1 MQDRA
6 GAAWHTL
13 GDLAQALDAAVHGE
27 AGLRVRGLDHP
38 ARATAEQIALAVEPA
53 ALKHLSQTKARA
65 AVVAEEAPAEALAGL
80 AGWIAVKRGRVALS
94 TLTRLFAPPPAATPG
109 VHPRAAVDPSA
120 AVAPGASIG
129 ALAYVG
135 PGARIGARTIVMP
148 QASVEADAEVG
159 EDCVLHSGV
168 RIGAR
173 VQVGNRVILHANAC
187 LGADGFSFVTPE
199 PGPAEM
205 QLTVTSHAVVGR
217 NDVILK
223 IHSLGTVVIE
233 DDVEIGACTTVDR
246 ATFGATVIR
255 RGAKIDNQ
263 VQIAHNCAV
272 GENCLIAAQVGISG
286 SARIGNRVV
295 LGGQVGVAD
304 HVSIGD
310 DALVGAAAAVGQD
323 VPAGVVYLG
332 YPAGPVAEKLQER
345 MGLMRLPR
353 LLKEFVGIGK
363 RLTALERRLDSA
375 RGG

>member
-1 MQDRA
+1 
-6 GAAWHTL
+6 
-13 GDLAQALDAAVHGE
+13 V
-27 AGLRVRGLDHP
+27 
-38 ARATAEQIALAVEPA
+38 
-53 ALKHLSQTKARA
+53 
-65 AVVAEEAPAEALAGL
+65 
-80 AGWIAVKRGRVALS
+80 AVKRGRLALS
-94 TLTRLFAPPPAATPG
+94 TLTRLFAPPPSIAPG
-109 VHPRAAVDPSA
+109 VHSQAVVDPTA
-120 AVAPGASIG
+120 TVEPGASIG

-135 PGARIGARTIVMP
+135 PRARIGARTAIMP
-148 QASVEADAEVG
+148 QASVDADAVVG

-168 RIGAR
+168 RVGAR
-173 VQVGNRVILHANAC
+173 VRVGNRVVLHANAC

-205 QLTVTSHAVVGR
+205 QLTVTSHKVVGR

-233 DDVEIGACTTVDR
+233 DDVEIGACSTVDR

-286 SARIGNRVV
+286 SARIGDRVV

-310 DALVGAAAAVGQD
+310 DAMVGAAAAVGQD

-332 YPAGPVAEKLQER
+332 YPAGPVKEKLQER
-345 MGLMRLPR
+345 MGLLRLPR
-353 LLKEFVGIGK
+353 LLKDFAAFGK
-363 RLTALERRLDSA
+363 RLAALERRLDSA
-375 RGG
+375 RGS